1 MLPGLQTHK
10 LAFSKKE
17 TCKLDPV
24 GSTVRYEMM
33 ELCTGSEKDKIVGTW
48 WYWVSKTRYWL
59 IHDGT
64 GSVWG
69 STCWYMVAMDQYK
82 AVMVDP

>member
-17 TCKLDPV
+17 TCKLDPI

-48 WYWVSKTRYWL
+48 WYWVSKRRYCL
-59 IHDGT
+59 NFDGT
-64 GSVWG
+64 GSVYNLYIERSG
-69 STCWYMVAMDQYK
+69 NLVRLILKDRAT
-82 AVMVDP
+82 